1 VKTTCCGY
9 PLLSSLLIATACG
22 NSAYA
27 ATPASDAALLEE
39 VTVTGARE
47 AQPVAETPATIDT
60 LSASDIKAARPT
72 HPTQIMNQVPGVW
85 VNITGGE
92 GHQTAIRQPL
102 TTSPVYLYLE
112 DGIPTRSTGFFN
124 HNALYE
130 INVPQAGGIEVTKGP
145 GSALQGSDAI
155 GGVINVLTQ
164 TPPLTPE
171 ASIALEGGSYGWARA
186 LLSVGNTFGDDGVRG
201 DLNLTHTDGW
211 RDATDYDRQS
221 LTARWDHAT
230 DAGDLLKS
238 VFSYSHID
246 QQTAGSS
253 AISRDDYLNNPT
265 INYTP
270 ISYRK
275 VEAYRLSTAYERERD
290 SSLVSFT
297 PYLRYNTMELLA
309 NWSLSYDPTVYTT
322 KNASIG
328 LLSKYR
334 HDFAPLRTR
343 LIAGVDIE
351 HSPGNRFE
359 QKITPT
365 KVGKIYTT
373 YTVGSTLYDY
383 DVTYQGISPYL
394 QAETSPAE
402 ALRVT
407 AGVRYDALSYDYD
420 THMTTP
426 ADANHLIPADT
437 RIDYRHTSPKLGA
450 TYELDKRHNLFAGY
464 SHGFRVPSENQ
475 LFRPGK
481 ALDTLDL
488 QPVKTNNYELGLRAR
503 PSDTSHYEVSFYYLS
518 KKDDIL
524 NYRENP
530 TDPTSPT
537 LTTNAGETLH
547 RGVEIGAGFRLAPHW
562 DFDTS
567 LSYAKHTYGEWVISG
582 TTDYS
587 GNEMETAPRLIA
599 NTRFT
604 HTPSLLRGGKFA
616 LEWTRLG
623 RYWMDAANT
632 HEYAGHNL
640 LNLRINYP
648 FANQWEVYGSVINVA
663 DRRFA
668 ESASLS
674 GTQEQFAPGMPRTFY
689 LGVQYNWRGRAAVDT
704 ATAL

>member
-1 VKTTCCGY
+1 VKIKCCGY

-22 NSAYA
+22 SSAHA
-27 ATPASDAALLEE
+27 ETPAPDAALLGE

-47 AQPVAETPATIDT
+47 AQPVAETPASIDT
-60 LSASDIKAARPT
+60 ISASDIKAARPT

-171 ASIALEGGSYGWARA
+171 ASIALEGGSYGWTRA
-186 LLSVGNTFGDDGVRG
+186 LLSAGNTFGDDGVRG

-221 LTARWDHAT
+221 LTTRWDHAT

-309 NWSLSYDPTVYTT
+309 NWSLSYDPSVYTT
-322 KNASIG
+322 KNSSIG

-343 LIAGVDIE
+343 VIGGIDIE
-351 HSPGNRFE
+351 HSPGSRFE
-359 QKITPT
+359 QAITPSKT
-365 KVGKIYTT
+365 GKIYTS
-373 YTVGSTLYDY
+373 YTVGSTIYDY

-420 THMTTP
+420 THLAPISTG
-426 ADANHLIPADT
+426 NYRVPADT
-437 RIDYRHTSPKLGA
+437 KLDYRHTSPKLGV
-450 TYELDKRHNLFAGY
+450 TYEVNKRHNLFAGY
-464 SHGFRVPSENQ
+464 SHGFRAPSENQ
-475 LFRPGK
+475 LFRQGK
-481 ALDTLDL
+481 TLNTVDL
-488 QPVKTNNYELGLRAR
+488 QPVKTDNYELGLRAH
-503 PSDTSHYEVSFYYLS
+503 PTDTSHYELSLYYLS

-524 NYRENP
+524 SFK
-530 TDPTSPT
+530 DPVSGATEAV
-537 LTTNAGETLH
+537 NAGETLH
-547 RGVEIGAGFRLAPHW
+547 RGVEIGAGFRLTPHW
-562 DFDTS
+562 DFDTAF
-567 LSYAKHTYGEWVISG
+567 SYAKHTYREWIVSG

-587 GNEMETAPRLIA
+587 GNEMETAPHLIA

-604 HTPSLLRGGKFA
+604 HTPSVLRGGKFS

-632 HEYAGHNL
+632 HEYSGHNL

-668 ESASLS
+668 ESASYTVAR
-674 GTQEQFAPGMPRTFY
+674 GDEYAPGMPRTFY
-689 LGVQYNWRGRAAVDT
+689 LGVQYNWRGSAPAAT
-704 ATAL
+704 PAAQ